1 MASPA
6 RSSSQRFSCHHCV
19 SRQSRQHSLAAHTS
33 IVCTRTCA
41 RSLAATPIPLALPL
55 QFAHVIYTSEYSYFA
70 YVSTPITLVLED
82 RPLVIIATVHSD
94 FQDRPTTLSDHSSRP
109 HTHSL
114 THSLAP
120 DHARAAHL
128 LTMSRART
136 RDLSLSLSPTHKY
149 TLTLSTKRLR
159 RTAVAVLSRFTG
171 SGTMG

>member
-1 MASPA
+1 VPPLCEPPV
-6 RSSSQRFSCHHCV
+6 SSAFFSSTHKHCVHTYVCTKLGRDTYSACAALAVGSCH
-19 SRQSRQHSLAAHTS
+19 L
-33 IVCTRTCA
+33 
-41 RSLAATPIPLALPL
+41 
-55 QFAHVIYTSEYSYFA
+55 YSYFA

-136 RDLSLSLSPTHKY
+136 RDLSLSLSPTYKY